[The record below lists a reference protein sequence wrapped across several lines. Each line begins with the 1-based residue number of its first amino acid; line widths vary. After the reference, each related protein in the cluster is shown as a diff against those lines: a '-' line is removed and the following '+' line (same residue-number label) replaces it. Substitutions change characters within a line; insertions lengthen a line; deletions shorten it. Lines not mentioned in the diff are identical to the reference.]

1 MHIKIFDN
9 RFKFLLLG
17 IFTTLMIIGC
27 GINPQANLNNNAVD
41 MSQVRI
47 VKHAMGETKV
57 PLHPEKIIV
66 LGGLDNALALG
77 IKPIAATT
85 LGDNKF
91 LEYLDNFT
99 QGIEKVGQN
108 GQPNLEKILYLKP
121 DLILGLDW
129 DADLYEKLSQ
139 IAPTVLADS
148 ELDWKNWLKKF
159 GEAVG
164 KPDKAENLL
173 QEYDQKIQNIRV
185 KLGDGLQTTE
195 VSLVNFWA
203 NSTRIYMN
211 TSFSGSIIQE
221 IGLRRPAYQ
230 DKDKNHENIS
240 LELIPKIAGDA
251 IFLIL
256 GGHNESR
263 LQQFM
268 NHPLWSDLPAVQQ
281 NRVYPVR
288 NDIWIASWG
297 IIGANAVLDDICK
310 YLVGDKCSS

>member
-9 RFKFLLLG
+9 RCKFLLLG
-17 IFTTLMIIGC
+17 ILTTLMIIGC
-27 GINPQANLNNNAVD
+27 GINPQANLNNNTVD
-41 MSQVRI
+41 ITQMRI

-91 LEYLDNFT
+91 LEYLDDFT
-99 QGIEKVGQN
+99 VGIEKIGQN
-108 GQPNLEKILYLKP
+108 GQANLEKILYLKP

-173 QEYDQKIQNIRV
+173 QDYDQKIQNLRV
-185 KLGDGLQTTE
+185 KLGDYLQTTE

-211 TSFSGSIIQE
+211 ESFSGSIIQE

-230 DKDKNHENIS
+230 DQDKNHENIS

-268 NHPLWSDLPAVQQ
+268 NHPLWSDLPAVKQ

-288 NDIWIASWG
+288 SDIWIASWG
-297 IIGANAVLDDICK
+297 IMGANAVLDDISK
-310 YLVGDKCSS
+310 YLVGDK